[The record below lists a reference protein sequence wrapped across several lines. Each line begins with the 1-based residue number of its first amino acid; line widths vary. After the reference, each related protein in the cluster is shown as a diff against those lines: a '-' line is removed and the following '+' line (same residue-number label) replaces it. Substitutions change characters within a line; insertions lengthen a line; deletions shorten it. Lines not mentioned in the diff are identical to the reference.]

1 MHLLPFQSPVD
12 GLLGSSGCSSLT
24 DVTIINNVALASFL
38 TNANLSAGW
47 IPRSGIMLAYLWK
60 KKSMLGWFS
69 FLKRGVHGSADP
81 EGSCAIVYHYVRIKN
96 RLIKHL
102 MGTCNEW

>member
-1 MHLLPFQSPVD
+1 MHLLPFRSPVD

-47 IPRSGIMLAYLWK
+47 IPRSGIVLACL
-60 KKSMLGWFS
+60 
-69 FLKRGVHGSADP
+69 
-81 EGSCAIVYHYVRIKN
+81 
-96 RLIKHL
+96 
-102 MGTCNEW
+102 

>member
-24 DVTIINNVALASFL
+24 DVTIINNIALASFL

-47 IPRSGIMLAYLWK
+47 IPRSGIVLAYL
-60 KKSMLGWFS
+60 
-69 FLKRGVHGSADP
+69 
-81 EGSCAIVYHYVRIKN
+81 
-96 RLIKHL
+96 
-102 MGTCNEW
+102 